1 MSSTLISIL
10 TFIGI
15 FFGVVLVHEFGHF
28 IILRLFKIDVEEFGF
43 GLPPRA
49 LVLFRQGGTDFTLNW
64 LPLGGFVRP
73 GGENDPNVPGG
84 LAAARPWVRVAEFVA
99 GPAMNLLV
107 GILLYSLVIA
117 QLGRPID
124 RVRLAEVVPG
134 SPAEQVGLQV
144 DDIIVRVDEQPIY
157 TINDL
162 HAYIYEHL
170 DTEIVF
176 HVERGGQALSIPVTP
191 LTSHITATRG
201 ATGIVSAQV
210 TEPYSTWFAAIPDTL
225 RETGAILYEFITLP
239 AKLIRGTIAPEQAR
253 LVGLKGMYDITA
265 LSVNRDIT
273 GQAQGE
279 KSYYVLQLIVLLNF
293 SLAVF
298 NLLPFPALDGGRI
311 LFVLPELLFRKRVPH
326 QVENYIH
333 AVGISIL
340 LLFML
345 YVNVMDFVDPAQFI
359 LP

>member
-1 MSSTLISIL
+1 MSSTFVSIL
-10 TFIGI
+10 IFLGV
-15 FFGVVLVHEFGHF
+15 FFGVVLVHELGHF
-28 IILRLFKIDVEEFGF
+28 LAARLFKVKVEEFGF

-49 LVLFRQGGTDFTLNW
+49 LVMFRQGGTEFTLNW

-73 GGENDPNVPGG
+73 AGENDPNVPGG
-84 LAAARPWVRVAEFVA
+84 LAASSPWVRLAVLSA
-99 GPAMNLLV
+99 GAIMNLV
-107 GILLYSLVIA
+107 TGILLYSLVVYL
-117 QLGRPID
+117 LGNPID

-144 DDIIVRVDEQPIY
+144 DDIVVRVDEQPIY
-157 TINDL
+157 TITDL
-162 HAYIYEHL
+162 HTYIYDHL

-176 HVERGGQALSIPVTP
+176 HVERDGQPLSIPVTP
-191 LTSHITATRG
+191 LTSHITPTQG

-210 TEPYSTWFAAIPDTL
+210 TEPYPNWFAALPDTFT
-225 RETGAILYEFITLP
+225 ETGSILYEFITLP
-239 AKLIRGTIAPEQAR
+239 SKLIRGTIAPEQAR

-265 LSVNRDIT
+265 MSVDRDIS

-279 KSYYVLQLIVLLNF
+279 ASYYTLQLIVLLNF

-311 LFVLPELLFRKRVPH
+311 LFLLPELIFRKRVPH
-326 QVENYIH
+326 QVENYVH
-333 AVGISIL
+333 AIGITIL
-340 LLFML
+340 LAVML
-345 YVNVMDFVDPAQFI
+345 YVNVMDFVNPAQFV